1 LRLGALCYTAYI
13 KELAAARQS
22 FAFETTLA
30 SRSFV
35 PWLREQQKTGYRL
48 FLVFLWL
55 SSPELA
61 QQRVAERVILGGHGV
76 PPEVV
81 RRRYISGLRNFFK
94 LYKLLMNGW
103 VFYDNSAIVTPKRV
117 AEQKVDSSV
126 IVYDADIWQT
136 LQNRYR

>member
-1 LRLGALCYTAYI
+1 
-13 KELAAARQS
+13 
-22 FAFETTLA
+22 
-30 SRSFV
+30 
-35 PWLREQQKTGYRL
+35 
-48 FLVFLWL
+48 
-55 SSPELA
+55 
-61 QQRVAERVILGGHGV
+61 V

-81 RRRYISGLRNFFK
+81 RRRYISGLRNLFK

-103 VFYDNSAIVTPKRV
+103 VFYDNSAIVTPKLV